1 MRKKTM
7 PDKMRLS
14 TMIGEYPNTH
24 ALRSGAITSDLVAYD
39 FDDVKVPNTAFKP
52 LVREAK
58 YDCSELAINT
68 FLQAKY
74 YDKPYVLLPATIVGR
89 GQIHNLVYN
98 TERGHLKPTD
108 LHGKRVGVRAYT
120 QTTGMW
126 VRGMLAELYGM
137 DVEKVNWVTFEDGHI
152 AEYKD
157 PPFVTRAAPGKQ
169 LMQMLIDGELDA
181 AIITDR
187 SDPRLQPLIPD
198 HEAVSR
204 KWAETHG
211 GVPINH
217 MLVMR
222 KSIVQARPDIAR
234 EAFRMVKESR
244 QAVDSGKGTPMDSL
258 RFGLENVRKS
268 LELAIDMSLVQK
280 FIFRKLSVDELFDD
294 TTRVLAG

>member
-1 MRKKTM
+1 M
-7 PDKMRLS
+7 PDKMKLF
-14 TMIGEYPNTH
+14 TMIGEYPNTT
-24 ALRSGAITSDLVAYD
+24 ALRSGAIKSDLVDYQ

-58 YDCSELAINT
+58 YDCAEVAINT

-74 YDKPYVLLPATIVGR
+74 YNKPYILLPATILGR
-89 GQIHNLVYN
+89 GQIHNLLYN
-98 TERGHLKPTD
+98 SERGQLKPTD

-137 DVEKVNWVTFEDGHI
+137 DVEKVNWVTFEDGHV

-157 PPFVTRAAPGKQ
+157 PPFVARAPAGKE
-169 LMQMLIDGELDA
+169 LMKMLIDGELDA

-187 SDPRLQPLIPD
+187 SDPRLKQVVPD
-198 HEAVSR
+198 AEEVNR

-211 GVPINH
+211 GVPLNH

-222 KSIVQARPDIAR
+222 ESIVKSRPDVVR
-234 EAFRMVKESR
+234 EVFRMVLASRRAMDPSKE
-244 QAVDSGKGTPMDSL
+244 GKLDAL
-258 RFGLENVRKS
+258 RFGIENVRKA
-268 LELAIDMSLVQK
+268 LELAIEFSLVQK
-280 FIFRKLSVDELFDD
+280 FIARRLTVDELFDD
-294 TTRVLAG
+294 TTHALAG

>member
-1 MRKKTM
+1 M
-7 PDKMRLS
+7 PDKMKLY
-14 TMIGEYPNTH
+14 TMIGEYPNTK
-24 ALRSGAITSDLVAYD
+24 ALRSGAIKSDLVDYD

-58 YDCSELAINT
+58 YDCAELAINT

-89 GQIHNLVYN
+89 GQIHNLLYN

-157 PPFVTRAAPGKQ
+157 PPFVSRAPAGKQ
-169 LMQMLIDGELDA
+169 LMQMLLDGELDA

-187 SDPRLQPLIPD
+187 SDPRVKPVIPNA
-198 HEAVSR
+198 EEVNR

-222 KSIVQARPDIAR
+222 ESIVKSRPDVAR
-234 EAFRMVKESR
+234 EVFRMVLESR
-244 QAVDSGKGTPMDSL
+244 RQTDSSKDGKLDPL

-268 LELAIDMSLVQK
+268 LELAIEMSLVQK
-280 FIFRKLSVDELFDD
+280 FIARKLSVDELFDD
-294 TTRVLAG
+294 TTRALAP

>member
-1 MRKKTM
+1 MAARTK
-7 PDKMRLS
+7 LFS
-14 TMIGEYPNTH
+14 MIGEYPNTK
-24 ALRSGAITSDLVAYD
+24 ALRSGAIKSDTVEFE

-58 YDCSELAINT
+58 YDCSEVAINT

-74 YDKPYVLLPATIVGR
+74 YNKPYILLPATIVGR

-98 TERGHLKPTD
+98 TERGKLSPTD

-137 DVEKVNWVTFEDGHI
+137 DVEKVSWVTFEDGHI

-157 PPFVTRAAPGKQ
+157 PPFVTRAPAGKQ
-169 LMQMLIDGELDA
+169 LMQMLLDGELDA

-187 SDPRLQPLIPD
+187 TDPRVKPLIPD
-198 HEAVSR
+198 AEEVNR

-222 KSIVQARPDIAR
+222 DSIVQSRPDVAKEVYR
-234 EAFRMVKESR
+234 VVKESR
-244 QAVDSGKGTPMDSL
+244 QATDSSKDGKLDPL
-258 RFGLENVRKS
+258 RFGIENVRRA
-268 LELAIDMSLVQK
+268 LELAIEMSLVQK
-280 FIFRKLSVDELFDD
+280 FIFRRLSVDELFDD
-294 TTRVLAG
+294 TTRALA

>member
-1 MRKKTM
+1 M
-7 PDKMRLS
+7 PDKMKLF
-14 TMIGEYPNTH
+14 TMIGDYPNTR
-24 ALRSGAITSDLVAYD
+24 ALRSGAIRSDLVDYQ

-52 LVREAK
+52 LVRDAK
-58 YDCSELAINT
+58 YDCSEVAINT
-68 FLQAKY
+68 FLQARY
-74 YDKPYVLLPATIVGR
+74 YNKPYILLPATIVGR
-89 GQIHNLVYN
+89 GQIHNLLYN
-98 TERGHLKPTD
+98 SERGQLKPTD

-137 DVEKVNWVTFEDGHI
+137 DVEKVRWVTFEDGHI

-157 PPFVTRAAPGKQ
+157 PPFVERAPAGKQ

-187 SDPRLQPLIPD
+187 GDPRLKQVVPD
-198 HEAVSR
+198 AEEVSR

-222 KSIVQARPDIAR
+222 DSIVKSRPDVVR
-234 EAFRMVKESR
+234 EVYRTVLASR
-244 QAVDSGKGTPMDSL
+244 RAMDSSKDGKLDPL
-258 RFGLENVRKS
+258 RFGIDNVRKS
-268 LELAIDMSLVQK
+268 LELAIEYSLVQK
-280 FIFRKLSVDELFDD
+280 FIARRLTVDELFDD
-294 TTRVLAG
+294 TTRALAG

>member
-1 MRKKTM
+1 M
-7 PDKMRLS
+7 PEKMKLF

-24 ALRSGAITSDLVAYD
+24 ALRSGAIKSDLVEYD

-58 YDCSELAINT
+58 YDCAELAINT
-68 FLQAKY
+68 FVQARFY
-74 YDKPYVLLPATIVGR
+74 NKPYIALPATVVGR
-89 GQIHNLVYN
+89 GQIHNLLYN
-98 TERGHLKPTD
+98 SERGVVEPTG

-137 DVEKVNWVTFEDGHI
+137 DVEKVSWVTFEDGHI

-169 LMQMLIDGELDA
+169 LTQMLLDGELDA

-187 SDPRLQPLIPD
+187 SDPRLVPVVAD
-198 HEAVSR
+198 HAEVSR

-222 KSIVQARPDIAR
+222 KSIVASRPDVAR
-234 EAFRMVKESR
+234 EVFRMVLESR
-244 QAVDSGKGTPMDSL
+244 RAMDSSKDGALDPL
-258 RFGLENVRKS
+258 RFGIENVRKS
-268 LELAIDMSLVQK
+268 LELAIEMSLVQK

-294 TTRVLAG
+294 TTRALAG

>member
-1 MRKKTM
+1 M
-7 PDKMRLS
+7 PDKTKLF

-24 ALRSGAITSDLVAYD
+24 ALRSGAIKSDLVGYD

-89 GQIHNLVYN
+89 GQIHNLLYN
-98 TERGHLKPTD
+98 SDRGVVRPTE

-126 VRGMLAELYGM
+126 VRGMLAALYGM

-169 LMQMLIDGELDA
+169 LMQMLLDGELDA

-187 SDPRLQPLIPD
+187 SDPRLKPVVPD
-198 HEAVSR
+198 HEEVSR

-222 KSIVQARPDIAR
+222 KSIVQSRPDVAR
-234 EAFRMVKESR
+234 EVFGNVLESR
-244 QAVDSGKGTPMDSL
+244 RAMDSSKDGRFDPL
-258 RFGLENVRKS
+258 RFGVENVRKS
-268 LELAIDMSLVQK
+268 LELAIEMSLVQK

-294 TTRVLAG
+294 TTRALTG

>member
-1 MRKKTM
+1 M
-7 PDKMRLS
+7 PDKMKLY
-14 TMIGEYPNTH
+14 TMIGEYPNTK
-24 ALRSGAITSDLVAYD
+24 ALRSGAIKSDLIEYD

-52 LVREAK
+52 LVRDAK
-58 YDCSELAINT
+58 YDCSEVAINT
-68 FLQAKY
+68 FLQARY
-74 YDKPYVLLPATIVGR
+74 YNKPYILLPATIVGR
-89 GQIHNLVYN
+89 GQIHNLLYN
-98 TERGHLKPTD
+98 SERGVVKPTE

-137 DVEKVNWVTFEDGHI
+137 DVEKVRWVTFEDGHI

-157 PPFVTRAAPGKQ
+157 PPFVERAPAGKQ

-187 SDPRLQPLIPD
+187 GDPRLKQVVPD
-198 HEAVSR
+198 AEEVSR

-222 KSIVQARPDIAR
+222 DSIVKSRPDVVR
-234 EAFRMVKESR
+234 EVYRTVLASR
-244 QAVDSGKGTPMDSL
+244 RAMDSSKDGKLDPL
-258 RFGLENVRKS
+258 RFGIENVRKS
-268 LELAIDMSLVQK
+268 LELAIEYSLVQK
-280 FIFRKLSVDELFDD
+280 FIARRLTVDELFDD
-294 TTRVLAG
+294 TTRALAG

>member
-1 MRKKTM
+1 M
-7 PDKMRLS
+7 PDKMKLF
-14 TMIGEYPNTH
+14 TMIGEYPNTS
-24 ALRSGAITSDLVAYD
+24 ALRSGAIKSDLVEYE

-58 YDCSELAINT
+58 YDCAELAINT
-68 FLQAKY
+68 FLQARFY
-74 YDKPYVLLPATIVGR
+74 NKPYVLLPATIVGR
-89 GQIHNLVYN
+89 GQIHNLLYN
-98 TERGHLKPTD
+98 SERGPIKPTE

-157 PPFVTRAAPGKQ
+157 PPFVSRAPAGKQ
-169 LMQMLIDGELDA
+169 LMQMLLDGELDA

-187 SDPRLQPLIPD
+187 SDPRLKPVIPD
-198 HEAVSR
+198 AEEVNR
-204 KWAETHG
+204 KWAETRG

-222 KSIVQARPDIAR
+222 ESIVTSRPDVAR
-234 EAFRMVKESR
+234 EVFRMVKQSR
-244 QAVDSGKGTPMDSL
+244 QSADPAKDGKLDPL
-258 RFGLENVRKS
+258 RFGIENVRKS
-268 LELAIDMSLVQK
+268 LELAIEMSLVQK
-280 FIFRKLSVDELFDD
+280 FISRRLTVDELFDD
-294 TTRVLAG
+294 TTRVLA

>member
-1 MRKKTM
+1 M
-7 PDKMRLS
+7 PDKMKLF
-14 TMIGEYPNTH
+14 TMIGDYPNTH
-24 ALRSGAITSDLVAYD
+24 ALRSGAIKSDLVDYD
-39 FDDVKVPNTAFKP
+39 FDDVKVPNRAFKP

-68 FLQAKY
+68 LLQAKY
-74 YDKPYVLLPATIVGR
+74 YDKPYVLLPATVVGR

-98 TERGHLKPTD
+98 SERGVVRPTE

-137 DVEKVNWVTFEDGHI
+137 DVEKVNWVTFEDGHV

-157 PPFVTRAAPGKQ
+157 PPFVTRAAPGKE
-169 LMQMLIDGELDA
+169 LAQMLIDGEIDA
-181 AIITDR
+181 GIITDR
-187 SDPRLQPLIPD
+187 TDPRFKMVVPD
-198 HEAVSR
+198 AEEVGR

-217 MLVMR
+217 MVMMR
-222 KSIVQARPDIAR
+222 KSIVQERPDVAR
-234 EAFRMVKESR
+234 EVFRNLLASRRAMDPVKE
-244 QAVDSGKGTPMDSL
+244 GKLDPL
-258 RFGLENVRKS
+258 RFGIENVRKS
-268 LELAIDMSLVQK
+268 LELAIEMSLVQK

>member
-1 MRKKTM
+1 MAARTK
-7 PDKMRLS
+7 LFS
-14 TMIGEYPNTH
+14 MIGEYPNTK
-24 ALRSGAITSDLVAYD
+24 ALRSGAIKSDTVEFE

-58 YDCSELAINT
+58 YDCSEVAINT

-74 YDKPYVLLPATIVGR
+74 YNKPYILLPATIVGR

-98 TERGHLKPTD
+98 TERGKLSPTD

-137 DVEKVNWVTFEDGHI
+137 DVSKVNWVTFEDGHI

-157 PPFVTRAAPGKQ
+157 PPFVTRAPAGKQ
-169 LMQMLIDGELDA
+169 LMQMLLDGELDA

-187 SDPRLQPLIPD
+187 TDPRVKPLIPD
-198 HEAVSR
+198 AEEVNR

-222 KSIVQARPDIAR
+222 DSIVQSRPDVAKEVYR
-234 EAFRMVKESR
+234 VVKESR
-244 QAVDSGKGTPMDSL
+244 QATDSSKDGKLDPL
-258 RFGLENVRKS
+258 RFGIENVRRA
-268 LELAIDMSLVQK
+268 LELAIEMSLVQK
-280 FIFRKLSVDELFDD
+280 FIFRRLSVDELFDD
-294 TTRVLAG
+294 TTRALA

>member
-1 MRKKTM
+1 M
-7 PDKMRLS
+7 PDKMKLF
-14 TMIGEYPNTH
+14 TMIGEYPNTS
-24 ALRSGAITSDLVAYD
+24 ALRSGAIKSDLVEYE

-58 YDCSELAINT
+58 YDCAELAINT
-68 FLQAKY
+68 FLQARFY
-74 YDKPYVLLPATIVGR
+74 NKPYVLLPATIVGR
-89 GQIHNLVYN
+89 GQIHNLLYN
-98 TERGHLKPTD
+98 SERGPIKPTE

-126 VRGMLAELYGM
+126 VRGMLAEFYGM

-157 PPFVTRAAPGKQ
+157 PPFVSRAPAGKQ
-169 LMQMLIDGELDA
+169 LMQMLLDGELDA

-187 SDPRLQPLIPD
+187 SDPRLKPVIPD
-198 HEAVSR
+198 AEEVNR

-222 KSIVQARPDIAR
+222 ESIVTSRPNVAR
-234 EAFRMVKESR
+234 EVFRMVKQSR
-244 QAVDSGKGTPMDSL
+244 QSSDPAKDGKLDPL
-258 RFGLENVRKS
+258 RFGIKNVRKA
-268 LELAIDMSLVQK
+268 LELAIEMSLVQK
-280 FIFRKLSVDELFDD
+280 FISRRLTVDELFDD
-294 TTRVLAG
+294 TTRALA

>member
-1 MRKKTM
+1 M
-7 PDKMRLS
+7 PDKMKLF

-24 ALRSGAITSDLVAYD
+24 ALRSGAIKSDLVEYD

-58 YDCSELAINT
+58 YDCAELAINT

-74 YDKPYVLLPATIVGR
+74 YNKPYILLPATIVGR
-89 GQIHNLVYN
+89 GQIHNLLYN
-98 TERGHLKPTD
+98 SERGHLAPTD

-137 DVEKVNWVTFEDGHI
+137 DVEKVDWVTFEDGHV

-157 PPFVTRAAPGKQ
+157 PPFVRRAAPGKQ
-169 LMQMLIDGELDA
+169 LMQMLLDGELDA

-187 SDPRLQPLIPD
+187 SDPRLKPVIPD
-198 HEAVSR
+198 ADEVNR

-222 KSIVQARPDIAR
+222 DSIVKSRPDVAR
-234 EAFRMVKESR
+234 EVFRTVLASR
-244 QAVDSGKGTPMDSL
+244 RAMDSSKDGKLDSL
-258 RFGLENVRKS
+258 RFGIENVRKA
-268 LELAIDMSLVQK
+268 LELAIEMSLVQK
-280 FIFRKLSVDELFDD
+280 FIFRRLTVDELFDD
-294 TTRVLAG
+294 TTRALAG

>member
-1 MRKKTM
+1 M
-7 PDKMRLS
+7 PDKMKLF
-14 TMIGEYPNTH
+14 TMIGDYPNTR
-24 ALRSGAITSDLVAYD
+24 ALRSGAIKSELIDYQ

-52 LVREAK
+52 LVRDAK
-58 YDCSELAINT
+58 YDCSEVAINT
-68 FLQAKY
+68 FLQARY
-74 YDKPYVLLPATIVGR
+74 YNKPYILLPATIVGR
-89 GQIHNLVYN
+89 GQIHNLLYN
-98 TERGHLKPTD
+98 SERGVIKPTE

-137 DVEKVNWVTFEDGHI
+137 DVEKVRWVTFEDGHI

-157 PPFVTRAAPGKQ
+157 PPFVERAPAGKQ

-187 SDPRLQPLIPD
+187 GDPRLEQVVPD
-198 HEAVSR
+198 AEEVSR

-222 KSIVQARPDIAR
+222 DSIVKSRPDVVR
-234 EAFRMVKESR
+234 EVYRTVLASR
-244 QAVDSGKGTPMDSL
+244 RAMDSSKDGKLDPL
-258 RFGLENVRKS
+258 RFGIDNVRKS
-268 LELAIDMSLVQK
+268 LELAIEYSLVQK
-280 FIFRKLSVDELFDD
+280 FIARRLTVDELFDD
-294 TTRVLAG
+294 TTRALAG

>member
-1 MRKKTM
+1 M
-7 PDKMRLS
+7 PDKMKLF
-14 TMIGEYPNTH
+14 TMIGEYPNTS
-24 ALRSGAITSDLVAYD
+24 ALRSGAIKSDLVEYE

-58 YDCSELAINT
+58 YDCAELAINT
-68 FLQAKY
+68 FLQARFYK
-74 YDKPYVLLPATIVGR
+74 KPYVLLPATIVGR
-89 GQIHNLVYN
+89 GQIHNLLYN
-98 TERGHLKPTD
+98 SERGPIKPTE

-157 PPFVTRAAPGKQ
+157 PPFVSRAPAGKQ
-169 LMQMLIDGELDA
+169 LMQMLLDGELDA

-187 SDPRLQPLIPD
+187 SDPRLKPVIPD
-198 HEAVSR
+198 AEEVNR
-204 KWAETHG
+204 KWAETRG

-222 KSIVQARPDIAR
+222 ESIVTSRPDVAR
-234 EAFRMVKESR
+234 EVFRMVKQSR
-244 QAVDSGKGTPMDSL
+244 QSADAAKDGKLDPL
-258 RFGLENVRKS
+258 RFGIENVRKS
-268 LELAIDMSLVQK
+268 LELAIEMSLVQK
-280 FIFRKLSVDELFDD
+280 FISRRLTVDELFDD
-294 TTRVLAG
+294 TTRVLA

>member
-1 MRKKTM
+1 M
-7 PDKMRLS
+7 PDKMKLF
-14 TMIGEYPNTH
+14 TMIGEYSNTK
-24 ALRSGAITSDLVAYD
+24 ALRSGAIKSDLVDYD

-52 LVREAK
+52 IVREAK
-58 YDCSELAINT
+58 YDCAELAINT
-68 FLQAKY
+68 FLQAHY

-98 TERGHLKPTD
+98 TERGKLAPTE

-137 DVEKVNWVTFEDGHI
+137 DVEKVNWVTFEDGHV

-157 PPFVTRAAPGKQ
+157 PPFVSRAPAGKQ
-169 LMQMLIDGELDA
+169 LMGMLLDGELDA

-187 SDPRLQPLIPD
+187 SDPRLKPLVPD
-198 HEAVSR
+198 AEEINR

-222 KSIVQARPDIAR
+222 DSIVKSRPDVAR
-234 EAFRMVKESR
+234 EVFRMVLESR
-244 QAVDSGKGTPMDSL
+244 RQVDSAKDGKLDPL
-258 RFGLENVRKS
+258 RFGVENVRKS
-268 LELAIDMSLVQK
+268 LELAIEMSLVQK
-280 FIFRKLSVDELFDD
+280 FIARRLSVDELFDD
-294 TTRVLAG
+294 TTRALAP

>member
-1 MRKKTM
+1 M
-7 PDKMRLS
+7 PEKMKLF
-14 TMIGEYPNTH
+14 TMIGEYPNTT
-24 ALRSGAITSDLVAYD
+24 ALRSGAIKSDLVAYD

-58 YDCSELAINT
+58 YDCAELAINT

-89 GQIHNLVYN
+89 GQIHNLLYN
-98 TERGHLKPTD
+98 SERGVVRPTE

-126 VRGMLAELYGM
+126 VRGMLAALYGM
-137 DVEKVNWVTFEDGHI
+137 DVEQVNWVTFEAGHI

-157 PPFVTRAAPGKQ
+157 PPFVSRAAPGKQ
-169 LMQMLIDGELDA
+169 LMQMLLDGELDA

-187 SDPRLQPLIPD
+187 SDPRLKPVVPD
-198 HEAVSR
+198 HEEVSR

-222 KSIVQARPDIAR
+222 KSIVQSRPDVAR
-234 EAFRMVKESR
+234 DVFRTVLESR
-244 QAVDSGKGTPMDSL
+244 RAMDSGKEGKLDPL
-258 RFGLENVRKS
+258 RFGLDNVRKA
-268 LELAIDMSLVQK
+268 LELAIEMSLVQK

-294 TTRVLAG
+294 TTRALAG

>member
-1 MRKKTM
+1 M
-7 PDKMRLS
+7 PDKMKLF
-14 TMIGEYPNTH
+14 TMIGEYPNTK
-24 ALRSGAITSDLVAYD
+24 ALRSGAIKSDLLEYD

-58 YDCSELAINT
+58 YDCAELAINT
-68 FLQAKY
+68 FLQAKH

-89 GQIHNLVYN
+89 GQIHNLLYN
-98 TERGHLKPTD
+98 SERGVIKPTE

-126 VRGMLAELYGM
+126 VRGMLAALYGM
-137 DVEKVNWVTFEDGHI
+137 DVEKVSWVTFEDGHI

-157 PPFVTRAAPGKQ
+157 PPFVSRAAPGKQ
-169 LMQMLIDGELDA
+169 LMQMLLDGELDA

-187 SDPRLQPLIPD
+187 SDPRLKPVVPD
-198 HEAVSR
+198 SEEVSR
-204 KWAETHG
+204 QWAETRG

-222 KSIVQARPDIAR
+222 KSIVQARPDVAR
-234 EAFRMVKESR
+234 EVYRNVLASR
-244 QAVDSGKGTPMDSL
+244 RAMDSSKDGQLDPL
-258 RFGLENVRKS
+258 RFGIENVRKS
-268 LELAIDMSLVQK
+268 LELAIEMSLVQK

-294 TTRVLAG
+294 TTRALAG

>member
-1 MRKKTM
+1 M
-7 PDKMRLS
+7 PEKMKLF
-14 TMIGEYPNTH
+14 TMIGEYPNTS
-24 ALRSGAITSDLVAYD
+24 ALRSGEIKSDLIDYT
-39 FDDVKVPNTAFKP
+39 FDDIKVPNTAFKP

-58 YDCSELAINT
+58 YDCAELAINT
-68 FLQAKY
+68 FLQARFY
-74 YDKPYVLLPATIVGR
+74 NKPYVLLPATIVGR
-89 GQIHNLVYN
+89 GQIHNLLYN
-98 TERGHLKPTD
+98 SERGHLAPTD

-157 PPFVTRAAPGKQ
+157 PPFVSRAPAGKQ

-187 SDPRLQPLIPD
+187 SDPRLKPVIPD
-198 HEAVSR
+198 AEEVSR

-222 KSIVQARPDIAR
+222 ESIVKSRPDVAR
-234 EAFRMVKESR
+234 EVFRTVKASR
-244 QAVDSGKGTPMDSL
+244 QTVDSAKDGKLDPL
-258 RFGLENVRKS
+258 RFGLANVRQA

-280 FIFRKLSVDELFDD
+280 FISRRLTVDELFDD
-294 TTRVLAG
+294 TTRVLA

>member
-1 MRKKTM
+1 M
-7 PDKMRLS
+7 PDKMKLF
-14 TMIGEYPNTH
+14 TMIGEYPNTK
-24 ALRSGAITSDLVAYD
+24 ALRAGAIKSDLVEYD

-58 YDCSELAINT
+58 YDCAELAINT

-98 TERGHLKPTD
+98 TERGHLKPTE

-157 PPFVTRAAPGKQ
+157 PPFVSRAAPGKQ

-187 SDPRLQPLIPD
+187 SDPRLKPLIPD
-198 HEAVSR
+198 VEEVNR
-204 KWAETHG
+204 RWAETHG

-222 KSIVQARPDIAR
+222 KSIVQAQPDVAR
-234 EAFRMVKESR
+234 EVFRTVLESR
-244 QAVDSGKGTPMDSL
+244 RAMDGAKDGKLDPL
-258 RFGLENVRKS
+258 RFGLDNVRKS
-268 LELAIDMSLVQK
+268 LELAIEMSLVQK

-294 TTRVLAG
+294 TTRVLGG

>member
-1 MRKKTM
+1 M
-7 PDKMRLS
+7 PDKMKLF
-14 TMIGEYPNTH
+14 TMIGEYPNTS
-24 ALRSGAITSDLVAYD
+24 ALRSGAIKSDLVEYE

-58 YDCSELAINT
+58 YDCAELAINT
-68 FLQAKY
+68 FLQARFY
-74 YDKPYVLLPATIVGR
+74 NKPYVLLPATIVGR
-89 GQIHNLVYN
+89 GQIHNLLYN
-98 TERGHLKPTD
+98 SERGPIKPTE

-157 PPFVTRAAPGKQ
+157 PPFVSRAPAGKQ
-169 LMQMLIDGELDA
+169 LMQMLLDGELDA

-187 SDPRLQPLIPD
+187 SDPRLKPVIPD
-198 HEAVSR
+198 AEEVNR
-204 KWAETHG
+204 KWAETRG

-222 KSIVQARPDIAR
+222 ESIVTSRPDVAR
-234 EAFRMVKESR
+234 EVFRMVKQSR
-244 QAVDSGKGTPMDSL
+244 QSADPAKDGKLDPL
-258 RFGLENVRKS
+258 RFGIENVRRS
-268 LELAIDMSLVQK
+268 LELAIEMSLVQK
-280 FIFRKLSVDELFDD
+280 FISRRLTVDELFDD
-294 TTRVLAG
+294 ATRVLA

>member
-1 MRKKTM
+1 M
-7 PDKMRLS
+7 PDKMKLF
-14 TMIGEYPNTH
+14 TMIGEYPNTS
-24 ALRSGAITSDLVAYD
+24 ALRSGAIKSDLVEYE

-58 YDCSELAINT
+58 YDCAELAINT
-68 FLQAKY
+68 FLQARFY
-74 YDKPYVLLPATIVGR
+74 NKPYVLLPATIVGR
-89 GQIHNLVYN
+89 GQIHNLLYN
-98 TERGHLKPTD
+98 SERGPIKPTE

-157 PPFVTRAAPGKQ
+157 PPFVSRAPAGKQ
-169 LMQMLIDGELDA
+169 LMQMLLDGELDA

-187 SDPRLQPLIPD
+187 SDPRLKPVIPD
-198 HEAVSR
+198 AEEVNR

-222 KSIVQARPDIAR
+222 ESIVTSRPDVAR
-234 EAFRMVKESR
+234 EVFRMVKQSR
-244 QAVDSGKGTPMDSL
+244 QSADAAKDGKLDPL
-258 RFGLENVRKS
+258 RFGIENVRRS
-268 LELAIDMSLVQK
+268 LELAIEMSLVQK
-280 FIFRKLSVDELFDD
+280 FISRRLTVDELFDD
-294 TTRVLAG
+294 ATRVLA

>member
-1 MRKKTM
+1 M
-7 PDKMRLS
+7 PDKMNLF
-14 TMIGEYPNTH
+14 TMIGQYPNTA
-24 ALRSGAITSDLVAYD
+24 ALRSGAIKSDLVDYT
-39 FDDVKVPNTAFKP
+39 FDDIKVPNTAFKP

-58 YDCSELAINT
+58 YDCAEVAINT

-74 YDKPYVLLPATIVGR
+74 YNKPYILLPATIVGR

-98 TERGHLKPTD
+98 SERGVIKPTEF
-108 LHGKRVGVRAYT
+108 HGKRVGVRAYT

-137 DVEKVNWVTFEDGHI
+137 DVEKVNWVTFEDGHV

-157 PPFVTRAAPGKQ
+157 PPFVSRAPAGKE
-169 LMQMLIDGELDA
+169 MMKMLLDGELDA

-187 SDPRLQPLIPD
+187 TDPRLKQVVPD
-198 HEAVSR
+198 SEEVSR

-222 KSIVQARPDIAR
+222 ESIVKSRPDVVR
-234 EAFRMVKESR
+234 EVYRMVLASR
-244 QAVDSGKGTPMDSL
+244 RAMDSSKEGKLDAL
-258 RFGLENVRKS
+258 RFGLENVRQA
-268 LELAIDMSLVQK
+268 LELAIEMSLVQK
-280 FIFRKLSVDELFDD
+280 FIARRLTVDELFDD
-294 TTRVLAG
+294 TTRALAG

>member
-1 MRKKTM
+1 M
-7 PDKMRLS
+7 PDKMKLY
-14 TMIGEYPNTH
+14 TMIGEYPNTK
-24 ALRSGAITSDLVAYD
+24 ALRSGAIKSDLVEYD

-58 YDCSELAINT
+58 YDCAELAINT

-98 TERGHLKPTD
+98 TERGHLKPTE
-108 LHGKRVGVRAYT
+108 LHGKRIGVRAYT

-157 PPFVTRAAPGKQ
+157 PPFVTRAAPGQ
-169 LMQMLIDGELDA
+169 QIMQMLIDGELDA

-187 SDPRLQPLIPD
+187 SDPRLKPLIPD
-198 HEAVSR
+198 VEEVNR

-222 KSIVQARPDIAR
+222 KSIVQARPDVAR
-234 EAFRMVKESR
+234 EVFRMVRESR
-244 QAVDSGKGTPMDSL
+244 RATDSSKDGKLDPL

-268 LELAIDMSLVQK
+268 LQLAIDMSLVQK

-294 TTRVLAG
+294 TTRVLTG

>member
-1 MRKKTM
+1 M
-7 PDKMRLS
+7 PDKTKLF

-24 ALRSGAITSDLVAYD
+24 ELRSGAIKSDLVDYD

-58 YDCSELAINT
+58 YDCAELAINT

-89 GQIHNLVYN
+89 GQIHNLLYN
-98 TERGHLKPTD
+98 SERGVIKPTE
-108 LHGKRVGVRAYT
+108 LHGKRIGVRAYT

-137 DVEKVNWVTFEDGHI
+137 DVEKVSWVTFEDGHI

-157 PPFVTRAAPGKQ
+157 PPFVSRAAPGKQ
-169 LMQMLIDGELDA
+169 IMQMLLDGELDA

-187 SDPRLQPLIPD
+187 SDPRLTPVVPD
-198 HEAVSR
+198 SEEVSR

-222 KSIVQARPDIAR
+222 KSIVQSRPDVAR
-234 EAFRMVKESR
+234 DVFLTVLESR
-244 QAVDSGKGTPMDSL
+244 RAMDSSQD
-258 RFGLENVRKS
+258 G
-268 LELAIDMSLVQK
+268 
-280 FIFRKLSVDELFDD
+280 
-294 TTRVLAG
+294 

>member
-1 MRKKTM
+1 M
-7 PDKMRLS
+7 PDKTKLF
-14 TMIGEYPNTH
+14 TMIGEYPNTS
-24 ALRSGAITSDLVAYD
+24 ALRSGKIGSDLVEYQ

-58 YDCSELAINT
+58 YDVAELAINT

-74 YDKPYVLLPATIVGR
+74 YNKPYILLPATIVGR
-89 GQIHNLVYN
+89 GQIHNLLYN
-98 TERGHLKPTD
+98 SERGVIKPTE

-157 PPFVTRAAPGKQ
+157 PPFVTRAAAGKQ

-198 HEAVSR
+198 VEEVNR

-222 KSIVQARPDIAR
+222 KSIVQSRPEVAR
-234 EAFRMVKESR
+234 EVFRMVLESR
-244 QAVDSGKGTPMDSL
+244 RADGAQGGKLDPL
-258 RFGLENVRKS
+258 RFGLENVRRS
-268 LELAIDMSLVQK
+268 LELAIEMSLVQK